1 ATEGRTIV
9 RASDAAGSCHVN
21 HMPRLS
27 RTRRGRRRAGYVLV
41 YLSISLVV
49 FTGICA
55 LAVDWGRVQV
65 AKTELR
71 RTCDAAARYAVTGMS
86 DGTTLAKANWIGTQN
101 TVDAR
106 AIAFQAADVETGAW
120 DPSALRFT
128 PGSSAPNAVRVTA

>member
-71 RTCDAAARYAVTGMS
+71 RTCDAAARYAVTGIA
-86 DGTTLAKANWIGTQN
+86 DGTTLTKANWIGTQN
-101 TVDAR
+101 PVDGR
-106 AIAFQAADVETGAW
+106 TIAFTAAEVETGTW
-120 DPSALRFT
+120 DPNALQFT
-128 PGSSAPNAVRVTA
+128 AGGGAPNA